1 MPVMNSEECLK
12 RVFLSFI
19 LVFFIAAPV
28 LADKV
33 ADVSSHPSLALSS
46 ADKGPVTLDHRPLA
60 NKEGDY
66 RKTSPETAVASANQ
80 RVQSDTDVLFFQ
92 KASEV
97 SPQQADQPTLE
108 DKTVNVIIRGGQK
121 EVTIS
126 TGREADRGTDLGIT
140 FPSDNTTALS
150 SIERSMNL
158 FTVRIRAKFTL
169 WLERS
174 ARYIDIMKGI
184 LRERKLPE
192 ELVFLPIVES
202 GFNCNAYSR
211 ARAVGPWQFIEATA
225 KRYGLVVDWWRDER
239 RDPVKSTEAA
249 AAYLRDLYK
258 MFGSWNLALAAYNAG
273 EGKIMRA
280 LRTTDADDYWS
291 LLHTKQIRNETKEY
305 VSHFL
310 AATMI
315 AHTPEEY
322 GFSNL
327 VYHEPLE
334 YDDVVI
340 NTPLDLEVIAECAE
354 ASLEEIREL
363 NPELRRWSTP
373 LNVGRYTI
381 RIPKGTKDVFTENLS
396 MIPVEER
403 FSFDTYKVKKGEDF
417 RKIANKLNLPTG
429 VILALNDMS
438 GIEHIKAG
446 NEIRIPPKGKFFPDL
461 DDRMSAKK
469 VSYTKKSP
477 DKQKSSLKPRSRTVK
492 ETKRKT
498 KDKIKARKI

>member
-1 MPVMNSEECLK
+1 N
-12 RVFLSFI
+12 
-19 LVFFIAAPV
+19 
-28 LADKV
+28 
-33 ADVSSHPSLALSS
+33 
-46 ADKGPVTLDHRPLA
+46 
-60 NKEGDY
+60 
-66 RKTSPETAVASANQ
+66 
-80 RVQSDTDVLFFQ
+80 
-92 KASEV
+92 
-97 SPQQADQPTLE
+97 
-108 DKTVNVIIRGGQK
+108 
-121 EVTIS
+121 
-126 TGREADRGTDLGIT
+126 LGIH

-150 SIERSMNL
+150 SIERSLNL
-158 FTVRIRAKFTL
+158 FTVRIREKFTR

-184 LRERKLPE
+184 LKERKLPE

-258 MFGSWNLALAAYNAG
+258 MFGSWNLALAGYNAG
-273 EGKIMRA
+273 EGTILRA
-280 LRTTDADDYWS
+280 LKKTDADDYWS
-291 LLHTKQIRNETKEY
+291 LLHTKQIRDETKEY

-315 AHTPEEY
+315 AHAPEEY

-327 VYHEPLE
+327 AYHQPLE
-334 YDDVVI
+334 YDEVVI
-340 NTPLDLEVIAECAE
+340 TTALDLQVIAECSD

-373 LNVGRYTI
+373 PNVDSYVVRL
-381 RIPKGTKDVFTENLS
+381 PKGTKDIFTENLL
-396 MIPVEER
+396 MLPEEER
-403 FSFDTYKVKKGEDF
+403 FSFDNYTVKKGEDF
-417 RKIANKLNLPTG
+417 KKIASKLNLPVS

-438 GIEHIKAG
+438 GIEQLKRG
-446 NEIRIPPKGKFFPDL
+446 SEIRIPPQGKFLPDL

-469 VSYTKKSP
+469 VSLTKKAP
-477 DKQKSSLKPRSRTVK
+477 GKQKSSVKSRSRTLK
-492 ETKRKT
+492 DTSRKS
-498 KDKIKARKI
+498 KDKIKARRI